1 MMAQTVAV
9 QPKQEVKPLS
19 TGESI
24 LAKLAARQKLSFPKK

>member
-1 MMAQTVAV
+1 MAETVAV
-9 QPKQEVKPLS
+9 QPKQEQKPLS